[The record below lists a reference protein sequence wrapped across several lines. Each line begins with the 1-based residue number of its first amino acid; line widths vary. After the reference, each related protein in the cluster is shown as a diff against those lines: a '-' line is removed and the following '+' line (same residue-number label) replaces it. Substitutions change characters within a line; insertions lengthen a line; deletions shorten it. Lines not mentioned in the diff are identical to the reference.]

1 MARQLEITQ
10 PLDLALSLTM
20 GQAFRWRRYGDG
32 WFSGVI
38 GGHLIHIRQTEGGV
52 EYRAGGADGGTD
64 ADLSALLSSYFR
76 LDDDIAAIYADL
88 GARDPHIATLIAQYP
103 GMRVLRQEPWECL
116 VSYIC
121 SKSNRISGICQCV
134 AEIAK
139 LSGQTVKLDGDDWNI
154 FPTPQQVT
162 SAGVEGLAGLELKG
176 RFSSSFPATI
186 CAVAQRICNEELNLE
201 YLKGRPY
208 AEVVRNLMQGSRYK
222 SRANGIGAKIADC
235 VALMALDKI
244 DAFPVDTHIRKAV
257 REQYFTGQKLPSD
270 GKIAQWARDKFGPY
284 AGYAGQYLFH
294 GIEPHK

>member
-1 MARQLEITQ
+1 MQLEITQ
-10 PLDLALSLTM
+10 PFNLALSLMM
-20 GQAFRWRRYGDG
+20 GQAFRWQRCGDG

-38 GGHLIHIRQTEGGV
+38 GDHLIHIRQTDGGV
-52 EYRAGGADGGTD
+52 EYRAGGPDGATD
-64 ADLSALLSSYFR
+64 ADLSNLLSAYFR
-76 LDDDIAAIYADL
+76 LDDDLDAIYADL
-88 GARDPHIATLIAQYP
+88 GARDPHIAALIRQYQ

-134 AEIAK
+134 AEIAT
-139 LSGQTVKLDGDDWNI
+139 LSGQTVKLDGDESHI
-154 FPTPQQVT
+154 FPTPQQVA

-208 AEVVRNLMQGSRYK
+208 SEVVRNLMQGSRYK

-235 VALMALDKI
+235 VALMALDKT

-257 REQYFTGQKLPSD
+257 HRYFTGQKLPSD